1 MTNSERKVG
10 RRPSSGSVH
19 EARTQLASIETLLAE
34 LRIKYEQYFAGI
46 LQFEPLREHQ
56 QVIREFRVLHKAPG
70 KSSALNYHLRSIE
83 SRYQSYNTYW
93 QRIMKEREGGIY
105 KRDVFKADLRDSY
118 GREKA
123 RSQTVEGKA
132 EREIQELFAH
142 YKAAISAASVSS
154 AALNISRFEEVIKRT
169 AHSWS
174 LKNGGKKPQFRVLS
188 QGNKVTIQVI
198 DPDG

>member
-10 RRPSSGSVH
+10 RRPFSGSVH
-19 EARTQLASIETLLAE
+19 EARTQLVSVETLLDG

-46 LQFEPLREHQ
+46 LQREPLSEHQ
-56 QVIREFRVLHKAPG
+56 QLIREFRGLHKAPA
-70 KSSALNYHLRSIE
+70 KSSALNFHLRSIE

-93 QRIMKEREGGIY
+93 QRILKEREEGTY
-105 KRDVFKADLRDSY
+105 KRDIFKADLRDGY

-123 RSQTVEGKA
+123 RSQTAEGEA
-132 EREIQELFAH
+132 EREIHELFAD
-142 YKAAISAASVSS
+142 YKAAVSAASISG
-154 AALNISRFEEVIKRT
+154 AALNISRVEEVIRRT

-188 QGNKVTIQVI
+188 EGKKVTIRLI